1 MKKGISCFLLLL
13 SFLFFGIFV
22 YRGNQIDAYL
32 LEFPEDQELLENDGL
47 GELGKFE
54 EKDPSLPYSRG
65 EPLDGELFNRE
76 YAEYRCPPAW

>member
-32 LEFPEDQELLENDGL
+32 LEFPEDQELLENCEVYQQIAASQL
-47 GELGKFE
+47 SESELKSGKE
-54 EKDPSLPYSRG
+54 
-65 EPLDGELFNRE
+65 
-76 YAEYRCPPAW
+76 A